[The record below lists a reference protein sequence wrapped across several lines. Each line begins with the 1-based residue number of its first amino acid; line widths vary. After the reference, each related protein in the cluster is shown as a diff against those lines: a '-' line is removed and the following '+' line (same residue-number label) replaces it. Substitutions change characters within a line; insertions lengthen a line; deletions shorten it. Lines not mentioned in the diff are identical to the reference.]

1 MDIRGPFNNPAL
13 TGDVSQTQRHLKS
26 HSVEDVNKSHLAGKA
41 SVQAAPNSTTLSR
54 LTTELRRV
62 PEVREELVSQV
73 SERLGTGHYFT
84 RAAAERT
91 AAAIM
96 KGF

>member
-13 TGDVSQTQRHLKS
+13 TGDVSQTKRHLKS
-26 HSVEDVNKSHLAGKA
+26 HPVEDVNISHLAGKA
-41 SVQAAPNSTTLSR
+41 SVHAAPITTILSR
-54 LTTELRRV
+54 LTAELRRV
-62 PEVREELVSQV
+62 PEVREDLVSQV
-73 SERLGTGHYFT
+73 SERLDTGHYLT
-84 RAAAERT
+84 RAAAGKT

>member
-13 TGDVSQTQRHLKS
+13 TGDVSQTQRHMKS
-26 HSVEDVNKSHLAGKA
+26 HSVEDAKKPHLTGKA
-41 SVQAAPNSTTLSR
+41 SVHAAPTSTILSR
-54 LTTELRRV
+54 LTAELRRV
-62 PEVREELVSQV
+62 PEVREELVWQV
-73 SERLGTGHYFT
+73 SERLSTGHYST
-84 RAAAERT
+84 KAAAERT